1 MSNLEDTVRQWVRP
15 DKTRQTSSP
24 IRKRTMKCLTAA
36 LIMGGLAACNDDTSP
51 GKAASSGQPAVD
63 SQASANKTG
72 APAIAARGVATD
84 TSSPLID
91 TLRDYRNQT
100 VQWGACDPSI
110 LGEGYPID
118 QVLFDKLG
126 PRLQCAQYRVPKDYS
141 NPGHGDLSIGVMRL
155 AAADPKKRQGALV
168 FNPGGPGGD
177 GLPFAL
183 SLPVFEAFSDSD
195 PNDKLGSMQLRLLD
209 EYDMIGFSPRGT
221 GISTRFDCASN
232 ERLHFIDESVDG
244 AKPENLAKR
253 DYNSKKTAQACK
265 KDPIAPFINSNAI
278 AQDMDVLRS
287 ILGDDKLNYLGYSY
301 GTWLGARYASM
312 FPEQVGR
319 MVLIGLT
326 DVTAPMEKS
335 FSWMPKARQRL
346 LTDWLIPYAI
356 RNPDSFGLGMT
367 SEGILARL
375 DALDNQ
381 VQHVLGNYLA
391 DAGYERE
398 KADDYVLAINAA
410 SALQAFIDAS
420 SALSPQQ
427 RFNRPL
433 AASWLA
439 RRPAFVPGNFEHDA
453 RVRKIA
459 LKLHER
465 YARAWGYDVFQ
476 RRSISSANAEGTYWA
491 IRCNDSPAIQDV
503 AEVHRLARVAWN
515 EAPLFGGVVAPT
527 ICAHW
532 GGPSVPTPDL
542 GAMKPLSVLLV
553 HSQFDTATAM
563 ENAEA
568 TFAAL
573 PNAHLLTIPKEFDHG
588 IYPYKDRCVDQ
599 TVVDFLLGQNPL
611 SQRFSCAA
619 RPLPQDVK
627 SAIARAST
635 MAHPA
640 ADTGVGSSSESS
652 ALQADDSLRAYKNP
666 AAASALID
674 EFKAG
679 LALSIN
685 APNQHDSMF

>member
-1 MSNLEDTVRQWVRP
+1 M
-15 DKTRQTSSP
+15 
-24 IRKRTMKCLTAA
+24 AA
-36 LIMGGLAACNDDTSP
+36 LVIGGLAACDDDTPP
-51 GKAASSGQPAVD
+51 GHTAPAGKPAVD
-63 SQASANKTG
+63 SRASANETAVTT
-72 APAIAARGVATD
+72 APLLSVGTD
-84 TSSPLID
+84 KAPPLID

-110 LGEGYPID
+110 LGDRHPI
-118 QVLFDKLG
+118 QEPLFDKLG
-126 PRLQCAQYRVPKDYS
+126 PRLQCAQYRVAKDYS
-141 NPGHGDLSIGVMRL
+141 NVGHGDMSIGVMRL

-177 GLPFAL
+177 GLAFAL
-183 SLPVFEAFSDSD
+183 NLPVFAAFSDSD
-195 PNDKLGSMQLRLLD
+195 PDDKLGSMQLRLLD

-253 DYNSKKTAQACK
+253 DYNGKKTAQACQ
-265 KDPIAPFINSNAI
+265 KDPNAPFINSNAI

-287 ILGDDKLNYLGYSY
+287 ILGDEKLNYLGYSH

-312 FPEQVGR
+312 FPERIGR

-335 FSWMPKARQRL
+335 FSWMPRARQRL

-356 RNPDSFGLGMT
+356 RNPDSFGLGVT
-367 SEGILARL
+367 SESILTRL
-375 DALDNQ
+375 EALDTQ
-381 VQHVLGNYLA
+381 MQHVLGNYLA
-391 DAGYERE
+391 VAGYKRGN
-398 KADDYVLAINAA
+398 ADDYLLAINAA
-410 SALQAFIDAS
+410 SVLQGFINTSYAS
-420 SALSPQQ
+420 DPQQ
-427 RFNRPL
+427 RFSRFL
-433 AASWLA
+433 ASSAA
-439 RRPAFVPGNFEHDA
+439 RRSTFVPNNFEHDA
-453 RVRKIA
+453 RARQIA
-459 LKLHER
+459 SELHDR
-465 YARAWGYDVFQ
+465 YTGVWGYDISQ
-476 RRSISSANAEGTYWA
+476 RRSISSANVNGTYWA

-515 EAPLFGGVVAPT
+515 EAPLFGGVVAST

-542 GAMKPLSVLLV
+542 AAMKDLSVLLV

-573 PNAHLLTIPKEFDHG
+573 PNAHLLTIPREFDHG

-599 TVVDFLLGQNPL
+599 SVVDFLLGQNPL
-611 SQRFSCAA
+611 SKRFTCAA

-627 SAIARAST
+627 RTVARAG
-635 MAHPA
+635 MMVHPA
-640 ADTGVGSSSESS
+640 VGTDADSSIASS
-652 ALQADDSLRAYKNP
+652 APQADDSMRAYKNP
-666 AAASALID
+666 AAAGALID
-674 EFKAG
+674 SFQAG
-679 LALSIN
+679 LASSIDT
-685 APNQHDSMF
+685 PLQHDSLF